1 MLFETLKTPAGQHLT
16 LAQYVEA
23 MPEGQKDILYL
34 IGESREQLENSPYLE
49 SARAAGHDVLLLTDP
64 VDEFFVQGL
73 GRYKEKTL
81 TAVDRATPAGE
92 VDAAQKERYAKL
104 LDTLKAKLPEV
115 AEVRLSTR
123 LKDSAVCLVAAEHGM
138 SAHLERLMA
147 RHGREVGE
155 NKRVLEI
162 NGSHP
167 LLEKM
172 LALPGEDPRLEGTPV
187 CCTIRPSSPRDRG

>member
-1 MLFETLKTPAGQHLT
+1 
-16 LAQYVEA
+16 

-73 GRYKEKTL
+73 GRYKEKNL

-104 LDTLKAKLPEV
+104 LEALKAKLPEV

-172 LALPGEDPRLEGTPV
+172 LTLPGEDPRLEGYARLLYDQAVIAEGSRVKDPV
-187 CCTIRPSSPRDRG
+187 AFARRINDLLLKDV